1 MSETPDTWL
10 VSPSPH
16 AHSGDSVPRIMLT
29 VILALVPAL
38 IAGVACF
45 GFNAL
50 RLTLVCVTTCVL
62 AEAAVRRLMK
72 RDPGIADL
80 SAVVTGLLLAFNLPP
95 TLPTWMAVVGSLV
108 SIVIAKQV
116 YGGIGYNLFNPA
128 LIGRSFL
135 LISFPVAMT
144 TWAMPLQGFCVADA
158 VTTATP
164 LGAWKTAWL
173 AGSAPAGYFAAF
185 PLSDLLLGTR
195 PGCIGETSVI
205 ALLLGGILLLWRRC
219 ITWHTPVCFIG
230 TVAVFAAILHAIR
243 PEQTLPVAYQVFSG
257 GLMLGALFMATD
269 MVTTPVTGR
278 GMAIFGIG
286 CGVLTML
293 IRTWGGY
300 PEGVSFSILI
310 MNALTPLINRFTRP
324 RVFGHV
330 RKEQPA

>member
-1 MSETPDTWL
+1 MTETPDTWM

-16 AHSGDSVPRIMLT
+16 AHSGDSVTRIMLT

-38 IAGVACF
+38 VAGVVCF

-50 RLTLVCVTTCVL
+50 RLTLVCVASCVL
-62 AEAAVRRLMK
+62 AEAAARRVMK
-72 RDPGIADL
+72 RAADITDL

-95 TLPTWMAVVGSLV
+95 TLPAWMAIVGSVV
-108 SIVIAKQV
+108 SIVIAKQL

-144 TWAMPLQGFCVADA
+144 TWAAPLQGFCVPDA
-158 VTTATP
+158 VTMATP
-164 LGAWKTAWL
+164 LGAWKTAWQ
-173 AGSAPAGYFAAF
+173 AGAAPAGFFDTF
-185 PLSDLLLGTR
+185 PLRDLLLGNR
-195 PGCIGETSVI
+195 PGCLGETSVI

-219 ITWHTPVCFIG
+219 ITWHTPVFYLG

-257 GLMLGALFMATD
+257 GLILGALFMATD

-286 CGVLTML
+286 CGILTML

-324 RVFGHV
+324 RVFGHR
-330 RKEQPA
+330 RKELPA